1 MPRPESSP
9 LCIAPH
15 DVDIESQIERMGE
28 LVRRMLTSVRMP
40 HDSSLTTSQLA
51 VLCYLEKRAVRVGTL
66 ATAVGA
72 AQNTTSEV
80 VARLERVGLVRKE
93 KDPEDQRAV
102 LVSATE
108 RGLQALRE
116 RRAALRSV
124 HRMILQALCVEDRK
138 RFIDASEQLVEL
150 TEKARKAMAGTS
162 ILPRNGA

>member
-1 MPRPESSP
+1 
-9 LCIAPH
+9 
-15 DVDIESQIERMGE
+15 
-28 LVRRMLTSVRMP
+28 
-40 HDSSLTTSQLA
+40 
-51 VLCYLEKRAVRVGTL
+51 
-66 ATAVGA
+66 
-72 AQNTTSEV
+72 
-80 VARLERVGLVRKE
+80 